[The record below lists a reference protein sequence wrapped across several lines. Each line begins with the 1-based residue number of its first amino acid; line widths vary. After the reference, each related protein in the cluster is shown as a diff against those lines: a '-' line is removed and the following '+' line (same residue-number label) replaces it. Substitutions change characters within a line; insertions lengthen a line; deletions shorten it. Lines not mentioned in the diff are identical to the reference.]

1 MKKISAFA
9 IVSGVLA
16 LGLQF
21 SGPAAA
27 GEQIAS
33 PAAAPA
39 AKESAATDCSKEVW
53 PDFSNA
59 CLSNARAVEVR
70 KVNVNRRY

>member
-9 IVSGVLA
+9 FASGVA

-21 SGPAAA
+21 SSPAAA
-27 GEQIAS
+27 GERIAS

-39 AKESAATDCSKEVW
+39 AKESAAIDCSKEVW

-59 CLSNARAVEVR
+59 CLSNATAVEVQ

>member
-1 MKKISAFA
+1 
-9 IVSGVLA
+9 VA

-21 SGPAAA
+21 SSPAAA
-27 GEQIAS
+27 GERSAS

-39 AKESAATDCSKEVW
+39 AKESAAIDCSKEVW

-59 CLSNARAVEVR
+59 CLSNATAVEVQ

>member
-9 IVSGVLA
+9 FASGVA

-21 SGPAAA
+21 SSPAAA
-27 GEQIAS
+27 GERIAS

-39 AKESAATDCSKEVW
+39 AKESAAIDCSKE
-53 PDFSNA
+53 D
-59 CLSNARAVEVR
+59 
-70 KVNVNRRY
+70 